1 MQRPGDGSSVLTDA
15 VIGAVAGAAA
25 VWVMDRV
32 DWFNFLHVVP
42 PEARRR
48 TQAVRPGGMDPAHV
62 AADKIATA
70 AGYEL
75 EPKGNNPV
83 GQAVH
88 YSVGIAPAVLYS
100 VLRRRAPAVTAGRGA
115 LFGVGF
121 FLIEDEGMNALTGLS
136 APQGEYPWQ
145 AHARGL
151 AAHVVYGLAL
161 DAALNIAD
169 RLMEDNSGT
178 DRPRVSGGSPQGS
191 WSGGRI
197 GKNNVQAAGVDVSVT
212 PS

>member
-1 MQRPGDGSSVLTDA
+1 MQRPGDGSSVVTDA

-42 PEARRR
+42 SEARRR

-70 AGYEL
+70 AGYDL

-100 VLRRRAPAVTAGRGA
+100 VLRRRTPAVTAGHGS
-115 LFGVGF
+115 LFGLGF
-121 FLIEDEGMNALTGLS
+121 FLVEDEGLNTLTGLS
-136 APQGEYPWQ
+136 APQGAYPWQ

-151 AAHVVYGLAL
+151 AAHLAYGVATELAL
-161 DAALNIAD
+161 NAAEKAL
-169 RLMEDNSGT
+169 
-178 DRPRVSGGSPQGS
+178 
-191 WSGGRI
+191 GRRAE
-197 GKNNVQAAGVDVSVT
+197 G
-212 PS
+212 